1 MGKLKGLS
9 LSDYTDDVNQ
19 LFEFWRFLR
28 VPEALLLA
36 QADVGDIVLCLQ
48 KKKFSLSNRLQAI
61 EEICLLIKL
70 DTEDSAF
77 GGGADPSQS
86 ELYVLR
92 AGSTKQQAVVLQKWD
107 DFRIYKSVKFS
118 ECWYRHLHCERSKQF
133 VDNTQRFIQKI
144 RERPF
149 YKKEESTNQRRLYRS
164 AELIAKYYKN
174 VGILARENQKEV
186 AEATELASVVAG
198 NPKPG
203 GKKPRSGTFEPKDFA

>member
-1 MGKLKGLS
+1 M
-9 LSDYTDDVNQ
+9 
-19 LFEFWRFLR
+19 
-28 VPEALLLA
+28 
-36 QADVGDIVLCLQ
+36 
-48 KKKFSLSNRLQAI
+48 
-61 EEICLLIKL
+61 IKL
-70 DTEDSAF
+70 DTEESAF
-77 GGGADPSQS
+77 GGGTGPSQS

-149 YKKEESTNQRRLYRS
+149 YKKEQGSNQRRLYRS

-174 VGILARENQKEV
+174 VGILARENQQGQD
-186 AEATELASVVAG
+186 LDSRDASTIS
-198 NPKPG
+198 
-203 GKKPRSGTFEPKDFA
+203 GKAVPNAK